1 MESLILSKKYKK
13 EIIIKN
19 VIKMLCNRKLL
30 DETKIDSYYNDIIK
44 NYNTLSYFEIKL
56 LDNTLLNV
64 MMIDSKI
71 TSLKKID
78 NIDEILLNK
87 KKKIFIVNSIQN
99 KIWEVLIQNNIEVF
113 HYYEFLISIVDH
125 DLVPDHILLTNNDK
139 DEFLN
144 LYKNQL
150 SKVPF
155 ILQSDPITRYYN
167 AQVDDI
173 FKIKRVSPTT
183 GISYYYRIVKQSS
196 LPDTKF

>member
-113 HYYEFLISIVDH
+113 HYYEFLISLVDH

>member
-1 MESLILSKKYKK
+1 
-13 EIIIKN
+13 
-19 VIKMLCNRKLL
+19 
-30 DETKIDSYYNDIIK
+30 
-44 NYNTLSYFEIKL
+44 
-56 LDNTLLNV
+56 
-64 MMIDSKI
+64 MI
-71 TSLKKID
+71 
-78 NIDEILLNK
+78 
-87 KKKIFIVNSIQN
+87 FWIQN
-99 KIWEVLIQNNIEVF
+99 ILEYHHIEVF
-113 HYYEFLISIVDH
+113 HYHEFLISLVDH

>member
-44 NYNTLSYFEIKL
+44 SYNTLSYFEIKL

-113 HYYEFLISIVDH
+113 HYYEFLISLVDH
-125 DLVPDHILLTNNDK
+125 DLVPEHILLTNNDK